1 MTKKKKKRKKRVKNG
16 ELTQLANGHWQGRVA
31 IGRSEKG
38 PMYQTITRES
48 KEELEALILYQRLLY
63 SRSKLTERSKMTLAE
78 WATIWI
84 DEIKYC
90 LIGESTYYSYKSV
103 INNHII
109 PFLGKKQLVSIRRD
123 DIERFIGSLQ
133 KNTKTKKALQCST
146 IKSVYMIIDQILRDA
161 VGAKLLLDNP
171 AKNIVLPHDP
181 APERVVLTTQEVKR
195 LFDTL
200 EEHFPDMYDVYYME
214 LMTGLRRGELF
225 GLKWSDIYEEKG
237 EVQIRRS
244 VKYLHGDLIVTNTK
258 TNSGK
263 RKIMLAESVKIMLM
277 ERHKVIDSEWV
288 FPKQNDNSL
297 PYDPKMIS
305 YHIQKVLTKAELP
318 YVQFHNLRHTFA
330 TQAIF
335 NGVEPPVLSNLM
347 GHKII
352 TFTLDTYTH
361 GTIDMQKNMA
371 NIIDSFMTDVMEAD

>member
-1 MTKKKKKRKKRVKNG
+1 
-16 ELTQLANGHWQGRVA
+16 
-31 IGRSEKG
+31 
-38 PMYQTITRES
+38 
-48 KEELEALILYQRLLY
+48 
-63 SRSKLTERSKMTLAE
+63 
-78 WATIWI
+78 
-84 DEIKYC
+84 
-90 LIGESTYYSYKSV
+90 
-103 INNHII
+103 
-109 PFLGKKQLVSIRRD
+109 
-123 DIERFIGSLQ
+123 
-133 KNTKTKKALQCST
+133 
-146 IKSVYMIIDQILRDA
+146 
-161 VGAKLLLDNP
+161 
-171 AKNIVLPHDP
+171 
-181 APERVVLTTQEVKR
+181 
-195 LFDTL
+195 
-200 EEHFPDMYDVYYME
+200 ME

-288 FPKQNDNSL
+288 FPKENDNSL
-297 PYDPKMIS
+297 PYDPKKIF
-305 YHIQKVLTKAELP
+305 YHIQKVLAKAELP

-335 NGVEPPVLSNLM
+335 NGVEPTVLSNLM

-371 NIIDSFMTDVMEAD
+371 NIIDSFMTDVMGEN